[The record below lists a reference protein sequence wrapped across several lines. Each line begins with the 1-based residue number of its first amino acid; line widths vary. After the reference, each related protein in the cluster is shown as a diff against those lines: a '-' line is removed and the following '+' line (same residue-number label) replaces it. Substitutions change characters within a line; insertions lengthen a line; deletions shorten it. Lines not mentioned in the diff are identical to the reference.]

1 VTGFRICRTT
11 PGGFILRVCVVS
23 FAARFWIPS
32 FFIIVES
39 DRKAF
44 RSVAAGD

>member
-1 VTGFRICRTT
+1 MT
-11 PGGFILRVCVVS
+11 PGGFILRVYDVS

-32 FFIIVES
+32 FFIIVKS

-44 RSVAAGD
+44 RAAAVGD